1 MNVSELTEFVKFGL
15 MPTHTLCLEGDHG
28 IGKTSYVMYTMKK
41 AIAERYGVS
50 EDRVHVITRCAS
62 QLDPS
67 DLIGNFTEVNGRSY
81 NNPPFWIPTA
91 KSYDDRMTKIFASA
105 GKQYTSCTEYDD
117 FYILFIDEYLRGQPT
132 IHNALMEVTLGHTV
146 FGVPFHENT
155 FVVCADNANL
165 DIYNG
170 NARVDPAQRSRIKS
184 TVYAPTD
191 DEHLGFLKEFA
202 RTGRISDIII
212 EYLLLHKEYI
222 KPSSDTI
229 RDLYEKG
236 EKTASPRDWTQ
247 LGESILNA
255 QIHGLDYV
263 GDAATSPEKANK
275 LNEIASMYV
284 GVLGPGFSSYCADR
298 QGLGVDIERLFKS
311 EADNYEEW
319 KKIGQLQKLS
329 IPVMA
334 YNAARAVEKLDSSK
348 PHIGK
353 NILKFINSLP
363 QEFSAEGT
371 MSFWSDWKAAQPTE
385 AASWLRYSGAR
396 QNAIYKNLGG
406 YKDWKARQIANGVN
420 LDSDEPIIRK

>member
-1 MNVSELTEFVKFGL
+1 MNVSDLTEFVKFAL
-15 MPTHTLCLEGDHG
+15 MPSHTLCLEGDHG
-28 IGKTSYVMYTMKK
+28 IGKTSYVMYTMRQ
-41 AIAERYGVS
+41 AIAERYGV
-50 EDRVHVITRCAS
+50 EKEHVHVITRCAS

-91 KSYDDRMTKIFASA
+91 KKYDETMSKIFASA

-117 FYILFIDEYLRGQPT
+117 YYILFIDEYLRGQPT

-155 FVVCADNANL
+155 FVVCADNGNL

-170 NARVDPAQRSRIKS
+170 NASVDPAQRSRIKS

-191 DEHLGFLKEFA
+191 DEQLGFLKGFV
-202 RTGRISDIII
+202 RDGRIDDIII

-222 KPSSDTI
+222 KISSDTI
-229 RDLYEKG
+229 RDLNEKH

-247 LGESILNA
+247 LGEAILSSKKL
-255 QIHGLDYV
+255 GLDYV
-263 GDAATSPEKANK
+263 GDAAMSPEKANK
-275 LNEIASMYV
+275 LSEIASMYL
-284 GVLGPGFSSYCADR
+284 GVLGPGFASYCADR
-298 QGLGVDIERLFKS
+298 QGLGVDIEKLLNS
-311 EADNYEEW
+311 EAENFEQW

-334 YNAARAVEKLDSSK
+334 YNAARAMEKLDASK
-348 PHIGK
+348 AHIGR

-363 QEFSAEGT
+363 SEYSAEGT
-371 MSFWSDWKAAQPTE
+371 MSFWSDWKASQPE
-385 AASWLRYSGAR
+385 KAAAWLRFSGAR

-406 YKDWKARQIANGVN
+406 YKDWKARQIANGIN
-420 LDSDEPIIRK
+420 LESDEPIIRK